1 MEPSRP
7 PLVIDPLRRPPA
19 CFRWGAGL
27 CLVVLVAACG
37 GGGGGGSG
45 GDTPAATVAGTLQV
59 STVGQPGETVV
70 AESEPNDDPLTANA
84 LGPLTPGLA
93 YRIFGAI
100 PPPPDPDARDF
111 FWLVEPTAQTVT
123 VTLTHGP
130 ETDLD
135 IVVYDVGP
143 QGRITTIGASRSPT
157 SPDQVVYE
165 TPPPI
170 NGEYVTAIAVVWF
183 SGGGDYELRIE
194 AEAPAGTASAAATGT
209 ARRLVSV
216 AGEARPAPA
225 MEAVWDVSDVA
236 AVPGQVLIKR
246 QPRAVAAALDGAED
260 DWGSLT
266 PCGGVTGVATLLCDP
281 EAVAA
286 SSLSADDQAAQ
297 IRRTVGRILRL
308 RADPR
313 VAEAIPNYLVEPAVI
328 PDDPQYPLQWH
339 YPMIGLPEAWAVTTG
354 SPGVV
359 VAVVDTG
366 ITAHPDL
373 AGRVIAGFDFISDLA
388 TAGDGD
394 GRDADP
400 TDPGDGRGSVP
411 NSWHGTHVAGTIGA
425 ATDNGR
431 GVAGVDWHC
440 KIMPLRALGRG
451 GGTLADVL
459 EAIRFAARLPN
470 ASGTLPARRADVINL
485 SLATFYPGDAAS
497 AIEQAVYDQA
507 RAAGVLLVAAA
518 GNEASHRPAFPA
530 AAAGVVSVSAVDAS
544 RKVAV
549 YSNVGPTID
558 IAAPGGDSGQDVNGD
573 GRSDGV
579 LSTLRNDQTG
589 AYAYGFYE
597 GTSMAVPHV
606 AGVAA
611 LALAA
616 SPDLTVGQLENLLF
630 TTATDLGTTGRDDLY
645 GHGLVNAAEV
655 VRQASGAAVSPALEV
670 APSIL
675 NFGTGNTRL
684 EVAITNTGVGEIDV
698 DSPAVATTD
707 GHPWLAA
714 ALTPGTI
721 TPVVVTVDRDG
732 LLAGRYAGRV
742 TITSTGG
749 TAVVEVS
756 MDVAFVSVLPDVGT
770 VVVRLEAAGDGTV
783 VAEVETDRDAAYA
796 YAFTDVAAGRYTIV
810 AGTDHDGDGRLCEAD
825 DVCGAYPVLNE
836 PAVIDVTG
844 SSVAN
849 LNFALTASGASPL
862 NAAAP

>member
-1 MEPSRP
+1 MVTLRSR
-7 PLVIDPLRRPPA
+7 LVIDPLRRPPLHL
-19 CFRWGAGL
+19 RWGAGL

-37 GGGGGGSG
+37 GGGSG
-45 GDTPAATVAGTLQV
+45 GDTSAATVAGTLQV

-70 AESEPNDDPLTANA
+70 VESEPNDNALTANV
-84 LGPLTPGLA
+84 LGPLTPGLS
-93 YRIFGAI
+93 YRVLGAI
-100 PPPPDPDARDF
+100 PPEPDPDVRDL
-111 FWLVEPTAQTVT
+111 FWLVEPAAQTVT

-130 ETDLD
+130 DADLD
-135 IVVYDVGP
+135 IVVYDVDPRG
-143 QGRITTIGASRSPT
+143 GITPIGASRSPT

-170 NGEYVTAIAVVWF
+170 NGEYVTVIAVVWF
-183 SGGGDYELRIE
+183 SGGGAYELRIA
-194 AEAPAGTASAAATGT
+194 AEAPAATTAAATGA

-216 AGEARPAPA
+216 AGEDRPAPA
-225 MEAVWDVSDVA
+225 IEAVWDVSGVA
-236 AVPGQVLIKR
+236 AVPGQVLIR
-246 QPRAVAAALDGAED
+246 RESGALAASVAGAAD
-260 DWGSLT
+260 DWGSLI

-286 SSLSADDQAAQ
+286 SSLPADDQAAQ
-297 IRRTVGRILRL
+297 LRRTVGRVMRL

-313 VAEAIPNYLVEPAVI
+313 VAEAIPNYLVQPAAI

-339 YPMIGLPEAWAVTTG
+339 YPMIGLPEAWEVTTG

-373 AGRVIAGFDFISDLA
+373 AGRVVAGFDFISDPT

-394 GRDADP
+394 GIDADP
-400 TDPGDGRGSVP
+400 TDPGDGRGSIP

-470 ASGTLPARRADVINL
+470 ASGRLPAQRADVINL
-485 SLATFYPGDAAS
+485 SLASFYPGDRAS
-497 AIEQAVYDQA
+497 AIEQQVYDQA
-507 RAAGVLLVAAA
+507 RATGALLVAAA
-518 GNEASHRPAFPA
+518 GNEGSRRPAFPA
-530 AAAGVVSVSAVDAS
+530 AAAGVVSVGAVDGA

-549 YSNVGPTID
+549 YSNSGPTID

-579 LSTLRNDQTG
+579 LSTLRDDQTG

-616 SPDLTVGQLENLLF
+616 SPDLSVGQLENLLF
-630 TTATDLGTTGRDDLY
+630 TTATDLGTTGRDDQY
-645 GHGLVNAAEV
+645 GHGLVNAAEA
-655 VRQASGAAVSPALEV
+655 VRQAAGAAVSPALEV

-675 NFGTGNTRL
+675 NFGTSNARL

-698 DSPAVATTD
+698 DPPTVTTND

-732 LLAGRYAGRV
+732 LPAGRYAGRV
-742 TITSTGG
+742 TLISTGG
-749 TAVVEVS
+749 TAVVEVTL
-756 MDVAFVSVLPDVGT
+756 DVAFVSVLPDVGT
-770 VVVRLEAAGDGTV
+770 VVVRLESATDGTV

-796 YAFTDVAAGRYTIV
+796 YAFADVAAGRYTIV
-810 AGTDHDGDGRLCEAD
+810 AGTDHDGDGRLCETD
-825 DVCGAYPVLNE
+825 DLCGAYPVLNE

-849 LNFALTASGASPL
+849 LNFALTASGASAV
-862 NAAAP
+862 NAATP